1 MLKLNE
7 FDGLKERISELK
19 KELNALIV
27 AHNYQRAEESVVET
41 MAQRRNVVAVPE
53 EIRKRAK
60 QALDSMLTAI

>member
-1 MLKLNE
+1 MNE
-7 FDGLKERISELK
+7 FDGLKERILELK
-19 KELNALIV
+19 RELNALIV